1 MKVHAMVSCLL
12 IDRDAGERQKVV
24 NLLSDLGITC
34 VERQEP
40 EEGIRYCSEATPD
53 VVVMQ
58 ASGLPAAREFLR
70 LARRQGRRSGRPVV
84 ILYADTADT
93 EIMGET
99 ILDGA
104 AEFLLKPF
112 DRDLLQFK
120 LMQAG
125 VLKQ

>member
-24 NLLSDLGITC
+24 SLLWDLGISC
-34 VERQEP
+34 IERQEP
-40 EEGIRYCSEATPD
+40 EEGIRYCTEAMPD

-58 ASGLPAAREFLR
+58 ASQLPAARDFLR
-70 LARRQGRRSGRPVV
+70 LTRRQGRRWGRPVV

-93 EIMGET
+93 EIMGGT